1 MVKKMQR
8 VQIIFRINRYYFQQK
23 LFPNIWL
30 AIKCSIFDYEYIMNF
45 PIFIVYTMQQINI
58 YSVILNIATIETLL
72 FLVDILFFKRVLLFP
87 REWIKL
93 SVNGILA
100 LVRISELIP
109 GEKNFL
115 HLNRNSFNEGVK
127 VYKSFSRQA
136 VIIIYC
142 TYFHK

>member
-1 MVKKMQR
+1 MQR

-58 YSVILNIATIETLL
+58 YSLILNIATIETLL
-72 FLVDILFFKRVLLFP
+72 FLVEILFLKRVLLFP

-93 SVNGILA
+93 PVNWILA
-100 LVRISELIP
+100 LVRISELTS
-109 GEKNFL
+109 GEKKICYISTETVL
-115 HLNRNSFNEGVK
+115 MK
-127 VYKSFSRQA
+127 V
-136 VIIIYC
+136 
-142 TYFHK
+142 